1 MSLRNNFYFLP
12 DRWSLSP
19 LSVQQEASTLSKRGT
34 PMVSNTGGSWILSMW
49 VRNRIPVYSIMLTL
63 MLWEALLDP
72 TSHKYADLDTFSV
85 LKYSMTFIQF
95 CKISLLKCGNSP
107 FHSFNFFFYHLRYLF
122 FINRLLLMIISFGK
136 HFVQLGRAY
145 TLNVC

>member
-19 LSVQQEASTLSKRGT
+19 LSVQQEALTLSKRGT

-49 VRNRIPVYSIMLTL
+49 VRNQIPVYSIMLTL
-63 MLWEALLDP
+63 MPWEALSSP

-107 FHSFNFFFYHLRYLF
+107 FYNFNFFFTISDTYSLSIGYYWWSF
-122 FINRLLLMIISFGK
+122 LLVNISYSWEELT
-136 HFVQLGRAY
+136 H
-145 TLNVC
+145 

>member
-1 MSLRNNFYFLP
+1 MSLRNHFYFLP

-49 VRNRIPVYSIMLTL
+49 VRNRIPVYSMIMLTL
-63 MLWEALLDP
+63 MLCEALSDP
-72 TSHKYADLDTFSV
+72 TRHKYADFDTLRV
-85 LKYSMTFIQF
+85 LKYLMTVIQF

-107 FHSFNFFFYHLRYLF
+107 FYSFNFLPSQILILY
-122 FINRLLLMIISFGK
+122 K
-136 HFVQLGRAY
+136 
-145 TLNVC
+145 

>member
-19 LSVQQEASTLSKRGT
+19 LFVQQEASTLSKRGT

-107 FHSFNFFFYHLRYLF
+107 FHSINFFYHLRYLF
-122 FINRLLLMIISFGK
+122 FINRLLLMIMSFGK
-136 HFVQLGRAY
+136 HFVQLERAY